1 VIEMDEILQK
11 AHHIL
16 DTTTKNKEEMAI
28 YEMKLKAEMDYNN
41 NMSSAMKEGIKKGR
55 KKGIKEEKIKIAL
68 NLKTKGYSLEEIKEI
83 TGLSIKEIES
93 LSENAK

>member
-41 NMSSAMKEGIKKGR
+41 NMSSAMKEGIEKGR
-55 KKGIKEEKIKIAL
+55 EEGMKKAMITIAKRMKEMKEPIEKIAKLTNLSKEEIM
-68 NLKTKGYSLEEIKEI
+68 NL
-83 TGLSIKEIES
+83 
-93 LSENAK
+93 